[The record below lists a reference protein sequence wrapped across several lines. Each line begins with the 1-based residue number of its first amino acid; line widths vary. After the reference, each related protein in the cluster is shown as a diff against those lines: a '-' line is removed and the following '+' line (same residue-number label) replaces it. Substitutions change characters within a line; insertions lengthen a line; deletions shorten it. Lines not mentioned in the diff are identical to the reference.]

1 MVKKMKNVI
10 LLGYGKMGSSI
21 AKGWRL
27 KKLNFNFFVVE
38 KVSNLRKVAIK
49 DGFNAY
55 EDLEQLTQF
64 VKINSGDVI
73 FLAVKPQQMKETIKP
88 LFKLNFKNIVFIS
101 IAAGLSISWFQ
112 NQINKNAKIVRAMP
126 NLPASIGVGVTG
138 YCQTNNLS
146 DNDIK
151 NANDLLCAFGKVIY
165 LSSEKLIDVVTAISG
180 SGPAYIFYL
189 VEVLSKIGKV
199 NGLLEQ
205 DSKTLALETLIGSAK
220 LLELSKMDPEI
231 LKKNVTSPGGTTEA
245 GLEILESMETGLY
258 PLLDLTIK
266 NAKKRA
272 LDLNKNG

>member
-189 VEVLSKIGKV
+189 VEVLSKIGKE

-245 GLEILESMETGLY
+245 GLDILESMETGLY

>member
-1 MVKKMKNVI
+1 MKNVI

-55 EDLEQLTQF
+55 EDLEQLTQI

-112 NQINKNAKIVRAMP
+112 NQINKSAKIVRAMP

-189 VEVLSKIGKV
+189 VEVLSKIGKE

-258 PLLDLTIK
+258 PLLNLTIK

>member
-1 MVKKMKNVI
+1 MVKIMKNVI

-189 VEVLSKIGKV
+189 VEVLSKIGKE

>member
-1 MVKKMKNVI
+1 MVEKMKNVI

-21 AKGWRL
+21 AKAWRL

-38 KVSNLRKVAIK
+38 KVSSLRKIAFE
-49 DGFNAY
+49 DGFSTY

-64 VKINSGDVI
+64 VQVNSEDII
-73 FLAVKPQQMKETIKP
+73 FLAVKPQQMKETIQP
-88 LFKLNFKNIVFIS
+88 FLNLNFKDNVYIS

-112 NQINKNAKIVRAMP
+112 NQINMNAKIIRTMP
-126 NLPASIGVGVTG
+126 NLPASIGFGVTG

-146 DNDIK
+146 DKDIN
-151 NANDLLCAFGKVIY
+151 NACDLLCAFGKAIY

-189 VEVLSKIGKV
+189 VEVLSKIGKE
-199 NGLLEQ
+199 NGLLEE

-220 LLELSKMDPEI
+220 LLEASKMDAAI

>member
-55 EDLEQLTQF
+55 EDLEQLTQI

-189 VEVLSKIGKV
+189 VEVLSKIGKE

>member
-21 AKGWRL
+21 AKAWRL

-38 KVSNLRKVAIK
+38 KVSSLRKIASE
-49 DGFNAY
+49 DGFSAY

-64 VKINSGDVI
+64 VKVNSGDII
-73 FLAVKPQQMKETIKP
+73 FLAVKPQQMKETIQP
-88 LFKLNFKNIVFIS
+88 FLNLNFKDNVYIS
-101 IAAGLSISWFQ
+101 IAAGLSISWYQ
-112 NQINKNAKIVRAMP
+112 NQINKNAKIIRTMP
-126 NLPASIGVGVTG
+126 NLPASIGFGVTG

-146 DNDIK
+146 DKDIN
-151 NANDLLCAFGKVIY
+151 NAKDLLCAFGKAIY

-189 VEVLSKIGKV
+189 VEVLSKIGKE

-220 LLELSKMDPEI
+220 LLESSKMDAEI

-245 GLEILESMETGLY
+245 GLEVLESIETGLY

>member
-1 MVKKMKNVI
+1 MVKIMKNVI

-27 KKLNFNFFVVE
+27 KKLSFNFFVVE

-55 EDLEQLTQF
+55 ADLEQLTQF

-245 GLEILESMETGLY
+245 GLKILESMETGLY

>member
-1 MVKKMKNVI
+1 MKNVI

-55 EDLEQLTQF
+55 EDLEHLTQF

>member
-1 MVKKMKNVI
+1 MKNVI

-189 VEVLSKIGKV
+189 VEVLSKIGNE

>member
-1 MVKKMKNVI
+1 MVKIMKNVI

>member
-1 MVKKMKNVI
+1 MVEKMKNVI

-21 AKGWRL
+21 AKAWRL

-38 KVSNLRKVAIK
+38 KVSSLRKIAFE
-49 DGFNAY
+49 DGFSAY
-55 EDLEQLTQF
+55 EDLKQLTQF
-64 VKINSGDVI
+64 VKVNSGDII
-73 FLAVKPQQMKETIKP
+73 FLAVKPQQMKETIQP
-88 LFKLNFKNIVFIS
+88 FLNLNFKDNVYIS

-112 NQINKNAKIVRAMP
+112 NQINKNAKIVRTMP
-126 NLPASIGVGVTG
+126 NLPASIGFGVTG

-146 DNDIK
+146 DEDI
-151 NANDLLCAFGKVIY
+151 NHANDLLCAFGKAIY

-189 VEVLSKIGKV
+189 VEVLSKIGKE

-205 DSKTLALETLIGSAK
+205 DSKTLALETLVGSAK
-220 LLELSKMDPEI
+220 LLESSKMDAEI

-245 GLEILESMETGLY
+245 GLEVLESMETGLY

>member
-1 MVKKMKNVI
+1 MKNVI

-88 LFKLNFKNIVFIS
+88 LFKLNFKDIVFIS

-112 NQINKNAKIVRAMP
+112 NQINKSAKIVRAMP

>member
-38 KVSNLRKVAIK
+38 KVSNLRKVAIE
-49 DGFNAY
+49 DGFNTY

-189 VEVLSKIGKV
+189 VEVLSKIGKE

-258 PLLDLTIK
+258 PLLDLTNK
-266 NAKKRA
+266 NEKKRA

>member
-1 MVKKMKNVI
+1 MKNVI
-10 LLGYGKMGSSI
+10 LLGYGRMGSSI

-38 KVSNLRKVAIK
+38 KVSNLRKVAIE
-49 DGFNAY
+49 DGFNTY

-64 VKINSGDVI
+64 VKINSDDVI

-189 VEVLSKIGKV
+189 VEVLSKIGKE

>member
-27 KKLNFNFFVVE
+27 KRLNFNFFVVE

-112 NQINKNAKIVRAMP
+112 NQINKSAKIVRAMP

-189 VEVLSKIGKV
+189 VEVLSKIGKE

-266 NAKKRA
+266 NAKNRA

>member
-189 VEVLSKIGKV
+189 VEVLSKIGKE

>member
-112 NQINKNAKIVRAMP
+112 NQINKSAKIVRAMP

-189 VEVLSKIGKV
+189 VEVLSKIGKE

>member
-1 MVKKMKNVI
+1 MVKIMKNVI

-112 NQINKNAKIVRAMP
+112 NQINKSAKIVRAMP

-189 VEVLSKIGKV
+189 VEVLSKIGKE

-245 GLEILESMETGLY
+245 GLKILESMETGLY

>member
-189 VEVLSKIGKV
+189 VEVLSKIGKE

-245 GLEILESMETGLY
+245 GLKILESMETGLY